1 MIVRL
6 TGGVVPVK
14 MGLTQA
20 LVRSVL
26 LLLLILGI
34 AARSQAQ
41 PLSPEELGERLYT
54 QGIGTD
60 GKPVAAIDISGQRV
74 FAPQFHCVS
83 CHRRSGYG
91 SREGGVFIPPIA
103 APVLYQPLTPSR
115 TRAFNSMYFQQ
126 QATAAEGRLYNGRTR
141 PAYDRASLARL
152 LRDGLDPVGVP
163 IPAAMPKFD
172 LTQRDVAALDAYL
185 RTLSAKPDPGVDETS
200 IHFALI
206 VSDRTSPSTRKMLV
220 DTSNAFATRYNSNII
235 SERSR
240 PGFSPYYRS
249 DFVNFW
255 RKWVIE
261 VWELKGPENTW
272 PEQLEAYYKAQPVF
286 AVIGGAIGAAP
297 WQGVSSF
304 CDARRIPCLFPDTNL
319 PASEA
324 SEGGYTIYSYGGLP
338 LEARGLAAYLSR
350 TPMAGR
356 KVLQLAAPEPQGA
369 IPANEFAV
377 SAGSGVATRTETVPM
392 NGWPAA
398 ISRAASELG
407 KDDVLVLWP
416 GNGGSEAIAALAA
429 TRLPQ
434 GLVVLPSATMDDA
447 IRTLTILPLAD
458 RVRILHPR
466 ELPSVVNPHSYR
478 VRAWLYARRVAVDP
492 PEDQFQVYYGLSV
505 LEKAVMEIQGDYSRE
520 YLIEEIE
527 MIAESNLNPGV
538 YPSLTLGPGQRIASR
553 GTYVVKLDAKATG
566 GIAPDGDWI
575 VP

>member
-1 MIVRL
+1 MMAFR
-6 TGGVVPVK
+6 
-14 MGLTQA
+14 QA
-20 LVRSVL
+20 LRLAAL
-26 LLLLILGI
+26 LLMLAFG
-34 AARSQAQ
+34 ASPSQARE
-41 PLSPEELGERLYT
+41 LSPEELGERLYT
-54 QGIGTD
+54 QGIGTS

-126 QATAAEGRLYNGRTR
+126 QATASEGRLYNGRTR
-141 PAYDRASLARL
+141 PAYDKASLAKL
-152 LRDGLDPVGVP
+152 LRKGIDPVGAPV
-163 IPAAMPKFD
+163 PAAMPKFD
-172 LTQRDVAALDAYL
+172 LNDRDVAALDAYL
-185 RTLSAKPDPGVDETS
+185 RTLSAKPDPGVDDTS
-200 IHFALI
+200 IHFAII
-206 VSDRTSPSTRKMLV
+206 VSDRTAPLTRKMLI
-220 DTSNAFATRYNSNII
+220 DTSNAFATRYNSNIT

-255 RKWVIE
+255 RKWVID
-261 VWELKGPENTW
+261 VWELKGPESTW
-272 PEQLEAYYKAQPVF
+272 PDQLETFYNAQPAF
-286 AVIGGAIGAAP
+286 AVIGGALGPAP
-297 WQGVSSF
+297 WQGVSDF
-304 CDARRIPCLFPDTNL
+304 CDAKHMPCLFPDTDL
-319 PASEA
+319 PAAEA
-324 SEGGYTIYSYGGLP
+324 ASGGYTIYSHGGLP
-338 LEARGLAAYLSR
+338 LEARGIAAYLKRSEN
-350 TPMAGR
+350 TQR
-356 KVLQLAAPEPQGA
+356 KVLQLAGPDAQGT
-369 IPANEFAV
+369 IPAQELVTA
-377 SAGSGVATRTETVPM
+377 AGTIAALRTETVPAG
-392 NGWPAA
+392 GWTAA
-398 ISRAASELG
+398 IIRAAAELG

-416 GNGGSEAIAALAA
+416 GAAGGAAVAALAA
-429 TRLPQ
+429 NPPAQ
-434 GLVVLPSATMDDA
+434 GLVILPSAAQDEVV
-447 IRTLTILPLAD
+447 RTLTPLPMAD
-458 RVRILHPR
+458 RVRLLHPR

-553 GTYVVKLDAKATG
+553 GTYVVKLDAKEMG